1 MHREKSSEAIVLK
14 KMAYGEADEIVT
26 FFTRDFGK
34 IRALATSVKKSTS
47 RMQHAVQQLA
57 KVNITVTSGKQTKLP
72 KLIGI
77 QLKDIFKT
85 VREEQALARS
95 ALVATELILIATPDE
110 QVNTELYDYYI
121 NFLNALNFIG
131 EKNAVALLVKF
142 KTLALE
148 SLGFAVSTLE
158 ASKEEVIGFSSHMGG
173 FVKIAQAPTADV
185 VTWSLYELFLKIKDM
200 DWKAVGE
207 LNEQLDELNHF
218 LSLFI
223 SYQLERELKTER
235 F

>member
-1 MHREKSSEAIVLK
+1 
-14 KMAYGEADEIVT
+14 
-26 FFTRDFGK
+26 
-34 IRALATSVKKSTS
+34 
-47 RMQHAVQQLA
+47 
-57 KVNITVTSGKQTKLP
+57 
-72 KLIGI
+72 
-77 QLKDIFKT
+77 
-85 VREEQALARS
+85 
-95 ALVATELILIATPDE
+95 
-110 QVNTELYDYYI
+110 
-121 NFLNALNFIG
+121 
-131 EKNAVALLVKF
+131 
-142 KTLALE
+142 LALE
-148 SLGFAVSTLE
+148 SLGFAVSTVE